1 MLAKMTIRKQITLP
15 SEVVAHFQGVN
26 LWIVST
32 DGNKIILRPFEENRG
47 DEVRRRLAE
56 LRISER
62 HVAQALA
69 WANLTK

>member
-1 MLAKMTIRKQITLP
+1 MLAKMTSKNQITMP
-15 SEVVAHFQGVN
+15 AAVAAHFQGVN

-32 DGNKIILRPFEENRG
+32 DGNTVILRPFEENRG

-69 WANLTK
+69 WANGTK